1 MDETQVMRPSGA
13 ERPWLYAP
21 APPALTLA
29 AMSSPPRKL
38 PPTRILLRAL
48 LRGLFLFLLAAA
60 SAISWGLATVYFGAG
75 HGNLD
80 IKDHALGRDF
90 VNLWTAG
97 QLIADGRV
105 LDIFDPAKF
114 GAAQR
119 ALLSPSF
126 PFHFWSYPPT
136 FLFAAVPFGHTSY
149 LGGLALWSLAG
160 AAALFIAARLLF
172 QDWRMALRLLASPA
186 VAVNLVLGQNGAVTA
201 ALLIAGCALMT
212 RRQAASGLLFGFLT
226 FKPHL
231 GLLAPLAMLAER
243 RWKTIAAAVA
253 ATIAFAGLSAA
264 TFGVET
270 WRAFIEQSLPMQ
282 TSMMSGGTGPFQQ
295 MMTSAFM
302 AGRLLG
308 LPSQWAMLVQVPF
321 AIAGA
326 VFVWRAWRS
335 PADLRIKFA
344 VLAVAGLMA
353 TPQAFN
359 YDMIPLA
366 AAALLLAGPGRSWL
380 DHVAALALWALPV
393 VAMPINSFDAPL
405 SPAILLLVCL
415 HLDWAH
421 IARRGYR
428 FRSLRPG

>member
-1 MDETQVMRPSGA
+1 M
-13 ERPWLYAP
+13 P
-21 APPALTLA
+21 AHK
-29 AMSSPPRKL
+29 SRK
-38 PPTRILLRAL
+38 PPTT
-48 LRGLFLFLLAAA
+48 FLLLGVL
-60 SAISWGLATVYFGAG
+60 SAISWALAAWYFATG

-80 IKDHALGRDF
+80 ATGHAVGRDF

-105 LDIFDPAKF
+105 IDVFDPAKF

-136 FLFAAVPFGHTSY
+136 FLFAAVPFGWTSY
-149 LGGLALWSLAG
+149 LAGLVLWSLAG
-160 AAALFIAARLLF
+160 AAALVLAARALF
-172 QDWRMALRLLASPA
+172 QDWRRSLWLLASPA
-186 VAVNLVLGQNGAVTA
+186 VAVNLVLGQNGALTA
-201 ALLIAGCALMT
+201 ALLLAGCALMAK
-212 RRQAASGLLFGFLT
+212 RPAAGGALFGVLT

-243 RWKTIAAAVA
+243 RWTTIAAAAVV
-253 ATIAFAGLSAA
+253 TLAFVGLSAA
-264 TFGVET
+264 AFGLKA
-270 WRAFIEQSLPMQ
+270 WRAFIDDALPMQ
-282 TSMMSGGTGPFQQ
+282 TQMMSGGRGPFQW

-308 LPSQWAMLVQVPF
+308 LPSPWAMLAQVPF

-335 PADLRIKFA
+335 PADIRLKFA

-366 AAALLLAGPGRSWL
+366 AAALLLAGREASL
-380 DHVAALALWALPV
+380 HDRLASQALWALPV
-393 VAMPINSFDAPL
+393 AIMPLNIIHLPL
-405 SPAILLLVCL
+405 SPVVLLLVCL
-415 HLDWAH
+415 HLDRAH
-421 IARRGYR
+421 VAARG
-428 FRSLRPG
+428 